1 MNPISGIA
9 LKAFFVGLLG
19 GCPKT
24 RPRGEL

>member
-19 GCPKT
+19 GCPET
-24 RPRGEL
+24 CPRGGL

>member
-24 RPRGEL
+24 RAALGL